1 MGRSDLATQPKRKM
15 PLLVGTLVLL
25 LLTVGWLGYS
35 AVTQVAELTE
45 NLYNHPFAVSTA
57 VLRIQRDVLGM
68 HRAIKEIVL
77 AESIDEINRQ
87 QQFLTET
94 EANVL
99 SDFKL
104 VQERFLGDPKLVQ
117 SAMRNFEE
125 WRPIREEVIR
135 LALAGRKQDALLL
148 AQVSGNQRVAT
159 IEGSIA
165 AVRDFARNKA
175 QTFREDAKQKRD
187 HTLLYLSLALGIAS

>member
-1 MGRSDLATQPKRKM
+1 MGRSDLAAQPKRKM

-77 AESIDEINRQ
+77 TESIDEINRQ

-99 SDFKL
+99 SDFEL
-104 VQERFLGDPKLVQ
+104 VQERFLGDPRLVQ

-135 LALAGRKQDALLL
+135 QTLAGRKQDALLL
-148 AQVSGNQRVAT
+148 AQVSGN
-159 IEGSIA
+159 
-165 AVRDFARNKA
+165 
-175 QTFREDAKQKRD
+175 
-187 HTLLYLSLALGIAS
+187 